1 MPAQLATM
9 HVHHTTAPRVGR
21 ALRWGVWL
29 LPLHAL
35 LLLWGTRERQ
45 PSPSTEFGEWA
56 AFVSTDEFRWAHLV
70 ASIGGQTAGMIGTA
84 ALTALLVLRGARTGS
99 SALGL
104 LLHLAGSSLMLSGF
118 GVAAFAQPA
127 IGELYTDRP
136 RIAEQMYHAVYS
148 PTVFVVLL
156 TGLALF
162 SASTVATGSALASSA
177 AVPRWTGRLYA
188 VTGPVFGVLGFLFGT
203 FQTVGALALA
213 AASVLAARALLG
225 PPRSSTPPTG
235 ATRD

>member
-1 MPAQLATM
+1 MPAQLANV
-9 HVHHTTAPRVGR
+9 HVHHTTPLRLDR
-21 ALRWGVWL
+21 AMRWGVWL

-35 LLLWGTRERQ
+35 LFLWGTRERQ

-70 ASIGGQTAGMIGTA
+70 ASIGGQAAGMIGTA
-84 ALTALLVLRGARTGS
+84 ALGLLVLRGAGIGR

-104 LLHLAGSSLMLSGF
+104 LLHLTGSSLMLSGF

-127 IGELYTDRP
+127 IGELYGDRP
-136 RIAEQMYHAVYS
+136 RIAEEMYHAVYS

-162 SASTVATGSALASSA
+162 SASTVATGAALASSA
-177 AVPRWTGRLYA
+177 VVPRWLGRLYA
-188 VTGPVFGVLGFLFGT
+188 VTGPVFGVLGFLFGI
-203 FQTVGALALA
+203 FQTIGALARA
-213 AASVLAARALLG
+213 AASALAANALLG
-225 PPRSSTPPTG
+225 RPRSPAPPSG
-235 ATRD
+235 ATRQ